1 MTSLKERLQADLKT
15 AMREKDT
22 DRRDTIRLLISE
34 VKKKEI
40 DQKHELH
47 VSEEIQLLQSQAKQ
61 RKDSIEQF
69 QEGGRDDLVAREQ
82 AQLEIIESYLPQQM
96 TQEELDEF
104 IDDGITQSGAQDPK
118 DMGKLMGLLSKSAGG
133 RVEGRR
139 LSDAV
144 RQRLTQFA
152 SDRGPDID
160 KGPDATAR

>member
-1 MTSLKERLQADLKT
+1 MTSLKERLQSDLKT

-47 VSEEIQLLQSQAKQ
+47 VSEELQLLQSQAKQ

-160 KGPDATAR
+160 KGPDATAH

>member
-22 DRRDTIRLLISE
+22 DRRDTVRLLISE

-82 AQLEIIESYLPQQM
+82 SQLEIIESYLPQQM

-104 IDDGITQSGAQDPK
+104 IEDGITQSGAQDPK
-118 DMGKLMGLLSKSAGG
+118 DMGKLMGLLSKSSGG

-152 SDRGPDID
+152 SDQGPDID
-160 KGPDATAR
+160 KGPDATVR